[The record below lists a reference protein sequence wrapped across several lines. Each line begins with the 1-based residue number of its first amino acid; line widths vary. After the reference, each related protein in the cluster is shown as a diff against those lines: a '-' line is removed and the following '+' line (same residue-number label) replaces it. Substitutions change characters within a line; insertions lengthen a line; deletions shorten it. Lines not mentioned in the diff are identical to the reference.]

1 MARDEFIALTAIL
14 QTQGNMD
21 ESQAVSY
28 IKKLQS
34 DNCFLQDLWSWEY
47 LIIIHIKYIT
57 NILLLNNSMFI
68 VVCYTRYVDCM

>member
-1 MARDEFIALTAIL
+1 MARDVLNALTAIL

-21 ESQAVSY
+21 ESQAASY

-34 DNCFLQDLWSWEY
+34 DNRFLQDMWSWEY
-47 LIIIHIKYIT
+47 IT
-57 NILLLNNSMFI
+57 NISLLNNSMFI